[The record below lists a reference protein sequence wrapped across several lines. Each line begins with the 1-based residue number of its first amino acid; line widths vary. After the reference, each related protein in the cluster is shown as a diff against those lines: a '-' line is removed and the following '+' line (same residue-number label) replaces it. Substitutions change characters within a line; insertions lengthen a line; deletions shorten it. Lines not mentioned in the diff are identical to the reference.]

1 MDQRER
7 RARHHRPKLFKAAHV
22 LAVKYGW
29 TFQDVQ
35 RLSPNEI
42 NQFMELIEQD
52 AIAERREY
60 NKAKARRR

>member
-1 MDQRER
+1 
-7 RARHHRPKLFKAAHV
+7 
-22 LAVKYGW
+22 
-29 TFQDVQ
+29 VQ
-35 RLSPNEI
+35 RLSPGEI